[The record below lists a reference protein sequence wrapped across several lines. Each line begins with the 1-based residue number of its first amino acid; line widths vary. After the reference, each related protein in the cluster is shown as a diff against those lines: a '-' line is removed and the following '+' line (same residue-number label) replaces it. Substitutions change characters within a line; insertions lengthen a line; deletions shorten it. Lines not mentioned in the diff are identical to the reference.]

1 MKMIKQRLMGVT
13 LVLIA
18 GAVVALAS
26 TGTTPE
32 DQDATAAVLIGPL
45 GLYMI
50 FTREYVLYDGEP
62 LAEDE
67 RHHARKPHR
76 KPELDPWAPTSP
88 GAAIDPLFPWSSWEP
103 TGKGTTT
110 PDIKKGAKTWR
121 ENVL

>member
-1 MKMIKQRLMGVT
+1 MIKQRLMGAM
-13 LVLIA
+13 LVLLA

-62 LAEDE
+62 LEDE
-67 RHHARKPHR
+67 RPRIREPHH

-88 GAAIDPLFPWSSWEP
+88 GAAIDPLFPWNTWEP
-103 TGKGTTT
+103 MEKGTNTS
-110 PDIKKGAKTWR
+110 DIKKGAKPWQ